1 MNDVAVL
8 FARRRSVY
16 LSLPGCDVWCEQRD
30 ARRWPGGAPV
40 VAHPPCRAWGRL
52 KAFAK
57 PAAGE
62 ADLANF
68 AVEQVRRWGGVLEH
82 PAASSLFKVAG
93 LPRPMEP
100 PDCYGGVTIEVNQV
114 DWGHRALKPT
124 WLYLVRVDFAGVVMP
139 APGCPVTTVENM
151 GRPER
156 EATPRAFAL
165 WLRDLAATARP
176 LE

>member
-1 MNDVAVL
+1 
-8 FARRRSVY
+8 
-16 LSLPGCDVWCEQRD
+16 
-30 ARRWPGGAPV
+30 
-40 VAHPPCRAWGRL
+40 
-52 KAFAK
+52 
-57 PAAGE
+57 
-62 ADLANF
+62 
-68 AVEQVRRWGGVLEH
+68 
-82 PAASSLFKVAG
+82 
-93 LPRPMEP
+93 MEP